1 MIEITLDEYNDH
13 LENNNGICLSC
24 GEFTSGGCEPDARHY
39 TCEECGR
46 DKVFGLEEAL
56 LMGEVT
62 VV

>member
-24 GEFTSGGCEPDARHY
+24 GEFTCGGCEPDARRYH
-39 TCEECGR
+39 CDECGK
-46 DKVFGLEEAL
+46 DDVYGLEEAI
-56 LMGEVT
+56 LMGDIF